1 MERSAEIA
9 RGVLLL
15 RTINDAFVPPFR
27 VEKLYGSES
36 FQHSHWSMATRAS
49 PKCGLRLCRSLLRH
63 RREKVATDRKQFV
76 PSAIGQPAEVA
87 NAWKPFRQDVLQE
100 AVQKFLAGQRHGA
113 LLVVVGVIFPS
124 EDHLGFVDRENAV
137 VGNGYAVRVT
147 GQIMQ
152 YVLGSAKRW
161 LGVNDPIFL
170 EQGVQECCKGI
181 FVGQRQALS
190 VKCQLLGA
198 ESASQ
203 SGNEFST
210 KDTAKDEDRQEE
222 VDWCREPA
230 LVIG

>member
-9 RGVLLL
+9 RDVLLL
-15 RTINDAFVPPFR
+15 RTIKDAFVPPFR
-27 VEKLYGSES
+27 AEKLYGSES

-100 AVQKFLAGQRHGA
+100 AVQEFLAGQRHGA
-113 LLVVVGVIFPS
+113 LLVVVCVIFPS
-124 EDHLGFVDRENAV
+124 EDHLRFVNRENAV
-137 VGNGYAVRVT
+137 VGNGHAVRIAS
-147 GQIMQ
+147 QIMQ
-152 YVLGSAKRW
+152 YVLGSAERW

-170 EQGVQECCKGI
+170 KQGVQECRKGI
-181 FVGQRQALS
+181 LVGQRQAFS
-190 VKCQLLGA
+190 VKRQLLGA
-198 ESASQ
+198 ESAPQ

-210 KDTAKDEDRQEE
+210 KDTAKYDNWQEE
-222 VDWCREPA
+222 VHWCREPA
-230 LVIG
+230 LVIE

>member
-1 MERSAEIA
+1 M
-9 RGVLLL
+9 
-15 RTINDAFVPPFR
+15 PPFR
-27 VEKLYGSES
+27 AEKLYGSES
-36 FQHSHWSMATRAS
+36 FQHSHWSMAMRAS
-49 PKCGLRLCRSLLRH
+49 PKCGLRLRRGLLYH
-63 RREKVATDRKQFV
+63 RWKKVAADRKQSV

-87 NAWKPFRQDVLQE
+87 NARKSFRQDVLQE
-100 AVQKFLAGQRHGA
+100 TVQKFLAGQRHGA
-113 LLVVVGVIFPS
+113 LLVVVCVIFPS
-124 EDHLGFVDRENAV
+124 EDHLGLVDRENAV
-137 VGNGYAVRVT
+137 VGNGHAVRIAS
-147 GQIMQ
+147 QIMQ
-152 YVLGSAKRW
+152 DVFGSAKRW

-170 EQGVQECCKGI
+170 KQGVQECRKGI

-230 LVIG
+230 LVIE